1 MSESKETAEWHD
13 EFDRTVKNLFVL
25 VSQRETTWLEM
36 KFEHDNLVSRN
47 DKAIAALKALV
58 DAAKPFLSDKVI
70 VETTGT
76 LPLLDALGKAIDNA
90 EILLLKVTE

>member
-13 EFDRTVKNLFVL
+13 EFDRTAKNLFRL

-36 KFEHDNLVSRN
+36 KFENDNLISRN
-47 DKAIAALKALV
+47 AKAMAALKALV
-58 DAAKPFLSDKVI
+58 DAAKPFLSDRVI

-76 LPLLDALGKAIDNA
+76 LPLLDALDKAIDNA
-90 EILLLKVTE
+90 QFLLSEVTE